1 MSKDKKA
8 VIFIRARHVGDNV
21 REAEEWQ
28 IAAQRRICQETAQQL
43 GVAVTGEY
51 IEHGGTGSLERR
63 PILRQMYAE
72 LLQRR
77 DVAYVITTSVDRLA
91 RRTADLASI
100 QLDIQAA
107 GAELVLA
114 SDPANP
120 MLGTATQQAL
130 TAMRHEGSG
139 EPTNRMEVS
148 K

>member
-1 MSKDKKA
+1 MSENEQA
-8 VIFIRARHVGDNV
+8 VIFIRARHVGGNARD
-21 REAEEWQ
+21 AEEWQ
-28 IAAQRRICQETAQQL
+28 IAAQRRACQEAAQQL
-43 GVAVTGEY
+43 GVAVIGEY

-63 PILRQMYAE
+63 PVIRQMSAE

-107 GAELVLA
+107 DAELVLA
-114 SDPANP
+114 SDPTNP
-120 MLGTATQQAL
+120 VFGTAMQL
-130 TAMRHEGSG
+130 TTMSNESSS
-139 EPTNRMEVS
+139 EPTKRMEVR